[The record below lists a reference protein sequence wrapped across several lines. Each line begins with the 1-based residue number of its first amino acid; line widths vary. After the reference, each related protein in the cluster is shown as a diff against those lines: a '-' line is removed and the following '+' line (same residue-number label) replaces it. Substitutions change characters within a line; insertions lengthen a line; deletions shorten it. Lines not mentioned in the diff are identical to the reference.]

1 MKSWIVA
8 VNIVCEVKAGS
19 EEEALRVAE
28 EMFLS
33 KQFVIEAAA
42 EWAVESEDP

>member
-1 MKSWIVA
+1 MKWIVS
-8 VNIVCEVKAGS
+8 VNIVCEVEAEDKK
-19 EEEALRVAE
+19 EALRVAE

-33 KQFVIEAAA
+33 KQHVIEAAA